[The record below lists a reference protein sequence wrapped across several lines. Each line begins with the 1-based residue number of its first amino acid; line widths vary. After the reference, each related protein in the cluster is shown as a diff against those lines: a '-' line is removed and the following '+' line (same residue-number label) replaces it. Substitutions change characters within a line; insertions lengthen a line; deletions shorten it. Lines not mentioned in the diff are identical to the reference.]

1 MGMDIKSTVLE
12 IKAFGLTQQA
22 IAEEVGTSQGHIS
35 DLETGRRGKRPSFE
49 IVQKLMTLRDR
60 LRSEAKAAA

>member
-1 MGMDIKSTVLE
+1 MDVKSTVLE

-35 DLETGRRGKRPSFE
+35 DFETGRRGKRPSFE
-49 IVQKLMTLRDR
+49 IAQKLIALRDR
-60 LRSEAKAAA
+60 LRRETNDA